1 MLLLAGLTTILTP
14 THTGI
19 TIVCITTICIA
30 THTTPILALRTRT
43 ISKEMNRTATTTHL
57 ILEAA
62 GIMEEDTIIPA
73 SMDPILGI
81 IGTVTIIITICITR
95 LPLPRSKQRVRSYL
109 ATARLPSH
117 SRLEVITITCE
128 EDQVECIIGHTTCIL
143 DPMAGTG
150 ATLVGECHT
159 NEEAIKDTGI
169 AKVELIVR
177 VRLKKGAAATK

>member
-1 MLLLAGLTTILTP
+1 
-14 THTGI
+14 
-19 TIVCITTICIA
+19 
-30 THTTPILALRTRT
+30 
-43 ISKEMNRTATTTHL
+43 MNRTATTTHL

-81 IGTVTIIITICITR
+81 IIGTITIIITICITR
-95 LPLPRSKQRVRSYL
+95 LPLPRSKERVRSYL

-143 DPMAGTG
+143 DPMAGTE
-150 ATLVGECHT
+150 ATLVGECHMD
-159 NEEAIKDTGI
+159 EEAIKDTGI

-177 VRLKKGAAATK
+177 ARLKKGAAATKRLLVIRNG